1 MRFTRR
7 MNPRALLVSS
17 LALSAGALLSA
28 ACKKGGPENAA
39 EKTEQVSLVNCQGI
53 NECKGKSACHTATHA
68 CAGQNSCKGDGW
80 IDVSPEECSTKG
92 GKIVYVTRQAPK
104 AKK

>member
-1 MRFTRR
+1 
-7 MNPRALLVSS
+7 MNARSLLASS

-28 ACKKGGPENAA
+28 ACKKGGSEPAA
-39 EKTEQVSLVNCQGI
+39 EKTEKVSLVNCQGI

-80 IDVSPEECSTKG
+80 IDVSPEECAAKA

-104 AKK
+104 EKK